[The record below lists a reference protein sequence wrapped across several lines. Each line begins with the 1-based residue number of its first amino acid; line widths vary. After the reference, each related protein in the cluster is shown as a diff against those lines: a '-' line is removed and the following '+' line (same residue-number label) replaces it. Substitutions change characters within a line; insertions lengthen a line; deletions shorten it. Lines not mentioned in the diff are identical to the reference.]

1 MASETILVIDAG
13 HDIDERMTTTLEAED
28 YLIYTVSSQDVN
40 AEMAD
45 LLKPSLIY
53 IKPPDLRPTG
63 LDPCKAIHGI
73 PPLMKVPIVILVS
86 LKKPPGP
93 QYIEEY
99 GIVDF
104 LEPTFSKEEL
114 IEKTGTIL
122 GKTPFSRKPKE
133 EDPPALQPVEGTEK
147 KRSTLLEA
155 VKGMEKKRS
164 ALLLPAVGI
173 LVVLGIAGAGYVA
186 YQQFVPSQK
195 VPPSLTVK
203 APLRAPSVAPKT
215 GLKPQLPPASSVAAT
230 PGVTP
235 STTPANTPA
244 TTTANTPANTPVPAS
259 SVSTPPVKPSS
270 ASSKNASQPPAKP
283 FYSVQLG
290 AFRDEGMA
298 QTLAKNF
305 QEKGYDAF
313 TQPGVTKDRSPI
325 YRVLVNKYEDRK
337 TAQKMA
343 GEIQTKEQVK
353 TTLYGE

>member
-13 HDIDERMTTTLEAED
+13 QDIDQKMTTTLEAED
-28 YLIYTVSSQDVN
+28 YLIYPVSSQDVN
-40 AEMAD
+40 AEMVT

-73 PPLMKVPIVILVS
+73 PPLMKVPIVMLAS

-93 QYIEEY
+93 QYLEEY

-104 LEPTFSKEEL
+104 LEPTFSADEL

-122 GKTPFSRKPKE
+122 GRTPFSQRPKA
-133 EDPPALQPVEGTEK
+133 EDPPALQAEIKET
-147 KRSTLLEA
+147 
-155 VKGMEKKRS
+155 EKKRS

-173 LVVLGIAGAGYVA
+173 IVVLGIAGAGYMA
-186 YQQFVPSQK
+186 YQKFMPNQK

-203 APLRAPSVAPKT
+203 APLRAPSVAPKA
-215 GLKPQLPPASSVAAT
+215 GLKPQLPPASNVADTTA
-230 PGVTP
+230 VTP

-244 TTTANTPANTPVPAS
+244 TTPVPAS
-259 SVSTPPVKPSS
+259 SIPSTVPSTPPVQPSS
-270 ASSKNASQPPAKP
+270 ASSENASQPPAKP

-290 AFRDEGMA
+290 AFRDEEMA
-298 QTLAKNF
+298 QALTKKF

-313 TQPGVTKDRSPI
+313 TQPGLTKDRSPI

-337 TAQKMA
+337 AAKKMA
-343 GEIQTKEQVK
+343 GEIQTREQVQ
-353 TTLYGE
+353 TTLYSE